1 MLEIAKVI
9 FFSWKCINM
18 PTENFK
24 NKPLEDGDK
33 SWGAAG
39 PTRGWPPLGSADTP
53 PQRLWPTASWGRL
66 LAVALTPN
74 PPAFSNYKYQGFGC
88 GPLHPFSLHFITSI
102 FTLQATLSHLCYF
115 QPTTSR
121 NLTKKSP
128 IQASYPLVQALHHE
142 KVRQNSFGGV

>member
-1 MLEIAKVI
+1 MQKSFFQLEVHQYANGKLQKLAVGRWRQKLG
-9 FFSWKCINM
+9 SS
-18 PTENFK
+18 
-24 NKPLEDGDK
+24 GAHQ
-33 SWGAAG
+33 GAAAPRVG
-39 PTRGWPPLGSADTP
+39 RPP

>member
-9 FFSWKCINM
+9 FS
-18 PTENFK
+18 
-24 NKPLEDGDK
+24 
-33 SWGAAG
+33 A
-39 PTRGWPPLGSADTP
+39 GSASICQWKTSKTSRWKMETKAGEQRGPPGGGRPRVGRP